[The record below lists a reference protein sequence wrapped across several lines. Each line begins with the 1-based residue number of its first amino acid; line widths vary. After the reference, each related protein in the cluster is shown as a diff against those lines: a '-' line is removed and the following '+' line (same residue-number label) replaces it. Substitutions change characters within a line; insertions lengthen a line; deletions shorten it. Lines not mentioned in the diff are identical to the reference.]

1 MARTSDMGV
10 DGIILDHPDPLR
22 RVAGEK
28 GHRVADGIA
37 GGAVAAGAPLNPP
50 IQLFRRPNKPR
61 TWK

>member
-37 GGAVAAGAPLNPP
+37 GGAVAVG
-50 IQLFRRPNKPR
+50 PR
-61 TWK
+61 